1 MTRNRKL
8 ILHCSLIVF
17 ILSLLLCLPP
27 FVLAADTAR
36 NLQQDLAYY
45 RKIAAQ
51 NNLNANDRY
60 YVLLRISSKY
70 DGTSVDLSPLKEEI
84 KALGIASPETYTPRT
99 SPAPSVPAAHPAPRQ
114 KPAAQSQVAR
124 APEEQATA
132 YTTAVSTDSY
142 AIDTGDILSVTV
154 YPTEELSRDVVV
166 QKDGT
171 ITMPLA
177 GAVQARGL
185 TTKRLERAIARAL
198 GKYVTNPQVTVTV
211 KQFNRHQLL
220 ITGEVRSVGAF
231 AYRENMRL
239 MEFISAAGGFTD
251 TANRREIKVFRGPP
265 ASRQV
270 HTVDVESLIR
280 TGDFSRDFI
289 LKPGDIIEVP
299 KGQSRI
305 SILGDVYSPGY
316 FDHREN
322 MRLADLM
329 SQAGGFKETANIKA
343 VTIIRADG
351 AEQGRT
357 EKVNLKKIL
366 SGAQK
371 DVTLNSGDTVYVPR
385 RALASSNLFTNSVLP
400 WLTLL
405 SLVVI
410 ISGG

>member
-1 MTRNRKL
+1 MP
-8 ILHCSLIVF
+8 F
-17 ILSLLLCLPP
+17 ICPP
-27 FVLAADTAR
+27 PLVLAAGTAQ

-45 RKIAAQ
+45 RKISARD
-51 NNLNANDRY
+51 NLNANDRY
-60 YVLLRISSKY
+60 YVLLRIGAKY
-70 DGTSVDLSPLKEEI
+70 DGTDVDLSPLKDEI
-84 KALGIASPETYTPRT
+84 RALGISSPETYTPQTGQFPPAQEQAPSHHPKTTARPAAAAKP
-99 SPAPSVPAAHPAPRQ
+99 PAPAG
-114 KPAAQSQVAR
+114 
-124 APEEQATA
+124 TA
-132 YTTAVSTDSY
+132 YAAPASTDSY
-142 AIDTGDILSVTV
+142 TIDTGDILSVTV

-166 QKDGT
+166 QKDGA

-177 GAVQARGL
+177 GAVPARGQ
-185 TTKRLERAIARAL
+185 TTRRLERAIARAL
-198 GKYVTNPQVTVTV
+198 GKYVANPQVTVAV

-280 TGDFSRDFI
+280 TGDFSRDFV
-289 LKPGDIIEVP
+289 LLPGDIIEVP

-305 SILGDVYSPGY
+305 SILGDVRSPGF
-316 FDHREN
+316 FDYREN
-322 MRLADLM
+322 MRLTDLV
-329 SQAGGFKETANIKA
+329 SQAGGFTETANIKA
-343 VTIIRADG
+343 VTIIHTDG
-351 AEQGRT
+351 TDPART
-357 EKVNLKKIL
+357 EKVNLKNIL
-366 SGAQK
+366 SGTRK
-371 DVTLNSGDTVYVPR
+371 DLTLNSGDTVYVPR

-405 SLVVI
+405 SLVII

>member
-1 MTRNRKL
+1 M
-8 ILHCSLIVF
+8 
-17 ILSLLLCLPP
+17 PP
-27 FVLAADTAR
+27 PVRAGGTAQ

-45 RKIAAQ
+45 RKIATQ

-60 YVLLRISSKY
+60 YILLRIGSKY
-70 DGTSVDLSPLKEEI
+70 DGAAVDLSPLNEEI

-99 SPAPSVPAAHPAPRQ
+99 GPAPSVPAAHHAPRQ
-114 KPAAQSQVAR
+114 KPAAQAQAAR
-124 APEEQATA
+124 TPEKQADAA
-132 YTTAVSTDSY
+132 YTAPASTDSY
-142 AIDTGDILSVTV
+142 TIDTGDILSVTV

-185 TTKRLERAIARAL
+185 TTRRLERGIARAL

-251 TANRREIKVFRGPP
+251 TANRREIKVFRGLP

-343 VTIIRADG
+343 VTIIRAEG

-371 DVTLNSGDTVYVPR
+371 DITLNSGDTVYVPR

>member
-1 MTRNRKL
+1 MTRNRK
-8 ILHCSLIVF
+8 IIPHCSLIAA

-27 FVLAADTAR
+27 SGSAAGGAS
-36 NLQQDLAYY
+36 NLQHDLAYY
-45 RKIAAQ
+45 RKISAQ
-51 NNLNANDRY
+51 KNLNANDRY
-60 YVLLRISSKY
+60 YILLRISAKY
-70 DGTSVDLSPLKEEI
+70 DGTPVDLAPLKAEI
-84 KALGIASPETYTPRT
+84 KSLGIASPETYSPQNSTPPSAPPRHQV
-99 SPAPSVPAAHPAPRQ
+99 SRPAPATPALATPAVPSAG
-114 KPAAQSQVAR
+114 SY
-124 APEEQATA
+124 TA
-132 YTTAVSTDSY
+132 SASSDSY
-142 AIDTGDILSVTV
+142 TIDTGDILSVAV

-166 QKDGT
+166 QKDGS

-177 GAVQARGL
+177 GAVPARGL
-185 TTKRLERAIARAL
+185 TTRRLERSIARAL
-198 GKYVTNPQVTVTV
+198 GKYVANPQVTITV

-231 AYRENMRL
+231 DYRENMRL

-251 TANRREIKVFRGPP
+251 AANRREIKVFRGSP

-270 HTVDVESLIR
+270 HIVDVEALIR
-280 TGDFSRDFI
+280 SGDFSRDFV
-289 LKPGDIIEVP
+289 LQPGDIIEVP
-299 KGQSRI
+299 KGKSRI
-305 SILGDVYSPGY
+305 SILGDVHAPGY
-316 FDHREN
+316 FDFQEH

-351 AEQGRT
+351 TEQGRT

-366 SGAQK
+366 SGKQK